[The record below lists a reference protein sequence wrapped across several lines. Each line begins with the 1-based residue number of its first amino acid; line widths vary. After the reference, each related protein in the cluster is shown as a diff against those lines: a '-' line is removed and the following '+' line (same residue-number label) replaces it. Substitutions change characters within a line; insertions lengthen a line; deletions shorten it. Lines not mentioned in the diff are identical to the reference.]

1 MEQFNSTRDPIS
13 DPFFGDHTI
22 QPAAT
27 AIADEIRYSGDW
39 IFLRMSPVFYGMGV
53 PRGHREPVV
62 LVPGFFGVDLS
73 LAQMYWWLW
82 RIGYSP
88 YYSGLG
94 LNVDCPDASA
104 DALMGVVRRAVRE
117 SGGQRV
123 RIIGHSLGGLLAR
136 SVAIDHP
143 HLVEMLISLASPF
156 NDVARVHPL
165 LIEAMSAVRSRAG
178 QHPVR
183 RIQPTCY
190 SGHCSCAFTRNLL
203 QGSHHGFRKYALY
216 AKHDGLV
223 DWTSCIETDATLN
236 YGISTS
242 HNGVI
247 ANAEAF
253 SRIAERLAN
262 G

>member
-1 MEQFNSTRDPIS
+1 MLPSGEGTQAIT
-13 DPFFGDHTI
+13 DPFFGDHSV

-27 AIADEIRYSGDW
+27 SLASELRSACDW
-39 IFLRMSPVFYGMGV
+39 LALWSSPVMYGAGV
-53 PRGHREPVV
+53 PHGNREPVV
-62 LVPGFFGVDLS
+62 LVPGFFGVDLTLS
-73 LAQMYWWLW
+73 QMYWWLW

-104 DALMGVVRRAVRE
+104 GALLGVVRRAMRE

-143 HLVEMLISLASPF
+143 ELVEMLISLGAPF
-156 NDVARVHPL
+156 NDVALVHPL
-165 LIEAMSAVRSRAG
+165 LIEAMASVRKRAG
-178 QHPVR
+178 HHPVR
-183 RIQPTCY
+183 RVQPTCY
-190 SGHCSCAFTRNLL
+190 SGHCSCDFTRNLL
-203 QGSHHGFRKYALY
+203 KAGRADFRRYALY
-216 AKHDGLV
+216 ARHDGLV
-223 DWTSCIETDATLN
+223 DWTSCIEANPALN
-236 YGISTS
+236 YGIATS
-242 HNGVI
+242 HFGLI
-247 ANAEAF
+247 ANAQAF